1 MIKKYYLICLIKLIP
16 TKLALHVWKWFVI
29 WLLHFII
36 FELWWDIQICMASW
50 NIFQSLW
57 NQPLKTGRQRST
69 VLMCLIDQNYIKTD
83 AEILWTFFAK
93 MRPINRFFS
102 NSPTL
107 IKRINEL
114 FNICMNSHKKIWIT
128 WWKFF
133 EKWFSAKKK
142 MNDWDDKSDQCAL
155 IALLVQLR
163 KRAA

>member
-1 MIKKYYLICLIKLIP
+1 MIP
-16 TKLALHVWKWFVI
+16 TKLALHVWKWFVIWI

-114 FNICMNSHKKIWIT
+114 FNICMNSHKKNMNNVMKVL
-128 WWKFF
+128 WKVIFCK
-133 EKWFSAKKK
+133 EKK